1 MSSKKT
7 FRSADIHPVWTN
19 DKFQFLLEIRDFEAK
34 KGYLVLE
41 WESIKDKYEN
51 ILENFVSNLPKETGS
66 EECVHSTDFFTREGI
81 TSKIKQ
87 IRAQQKL

>member
-51 ILENFVSNLPKETGS
+51 ICETFLLNLPKQADS
-66 EECVHSTDFFTREGI
+66 EECPHSTDSCGRERI
-81 TSKIKQ
+81 ASKSKQ
-87 IRAQQKL
+87 I

>member
-51 ILENFVSNLPKETGS
+51 ICETFLLNLPKQADS
-66 EECVHSTDFFTREGI
+66 EDCPHSTDAFSRERI
-81 TSKIKQ
+81 ASKSKQ
-87 IRAQQKL
+87 I